1 MPSISNT
8 PYLIEEIAKNC
19 KKFAEL
25 KITGPCHIKFALT
38 LAAFLPNLKVLSI
51 RCSMIYKDAL
61 ITILDELKK
70 LEVLNISHCVLIEHP
85 PPSPRRVLKEID
97 ESILHKARRLHKF
110 ITCTSDSCLMCT
122 RTRND
127 GGMTRCKDLKIRR
140 LSIAQFDFGMSG
152 DYQIPETKK
161 AQVKWDE
168 ANLGEIEANKPV
180 RQKITEPKTP
190 YHPMID
196 DDGSLSPIRVSFEDN
211 FGDSTHADAI
221 RSALNDV
228 ASSSKNNPRCSGWT
242 SSEEE
247 DAMDQEEEV
256 LSDSNSERQRSF
268 REHRRAHYDEFR
280 QVKEHRR
287 KGSFV
292 EDKHE
297 NWTEDRR
304 CDSSSLTD
312 GVKDIEIKESTP
324 PANGS

>member
-127 GGMTRCKDLKIRR
+127 GGMTR
-140 LSIAQFDFGMSG
+140 
-152 DYQIPETKK
+152 
-161 AQVKWDE
+161 W
-168 ANLGEIEANKPV
+168 
-180 RQKITEPKTP
+180 
-190 YHPMID
+190 
-196 DDGSLSPIRVSFEDN
+196 
-211 FGDSTHADAI
+211 
-221 RSALNDV
+221 
-228 ASSSKNNPRCSGWT
+228 
-242 SSEEE
+242 
-247 DAMDQEEEV
+247 
-256 LSDSNSERQRSF
+256 
-268 REHRRAHYDEFR
+268 
-280 QVKEHRR
+280 
-287 KGSFV
+287 
-292 EDKHE
+292 
-297 NWTEDRR
+297 
-304 CDSSSLTD
+304 
-312 GVKDIEIKESTP
+312 
-324 PANGS
+324 